1 MRNTAANPTM
11 AAPSIEDTF
20 VARLFLGLLVIAA
33 MFAGGGALAQVL
45 LALGVPFGD
54 WIGAGVGALAV
65 FLGFAVLYNRLF
77 EAPET
82 A

>member
-1 MRNTAANPTM
+1 MQVTDATPTM

-45 LALGVPFGD
+45 LAVGVPYGD
-54 WIGAGVGALAV
+54 WIGAGVAV
-65 FLGFAVLYNRLF
+65 FLGFAVIYTRLF
-77 EAPET
+77 EAPES

>member
-1 MRNTAANPTM
+1 M

-33 MFAGGGALAQVL
+33 MFAGGGALAQIL
-45 LALGVPFGD
+45 LAVGVPFGD
-54 WIGAGVGALAV
+54 WLGAAIGALAV
-65 FLGFAVLYNRLF
+65 FLGFAVLYNRFF
-77 EAPET
+77 EAPES